1 MLHQYVHLPSDRDRE
16 MKTPT
21 SRILEDNSIPPAVL
35 EISRRLREGEYQV
48 FLVGGA
54 VRDFL
59 LGVREK
65 DWDIA
70 TNASPG
76 AIRDLF
82 PHTKSFHLKHGTITL
97 VIKGRHVEVT
107 TFRGPEVRAGSGI
120 EEDLAHR
127 DFTINAMAYDLI
139 RKSIIDPFGGRE
151 DIRGKMVRAV
161 LDPMERFQEDPLRMM
176 RAIRFSQELGYS
188 IDTKTLTAI
197 TSFSSA
203 ISGVAVERIRDEL
216 MRLLMVNRP
225 SAGFNL
231 MRKTGLLK
239 VILPELAEGYRKR
252 QSDFHK
258 YTIYR
263 HIMETVDAIEREPV
277 LRLSALFHDIAKPR
291 VREKIK
297 GRWRFF
303 SHAEASAEL
312 TRQIMRRLRFS
323 NELTSRVSILVAHH
337 MFDCKKELSD
347 RAIRRFIK
355 RIGAEHVDELMRLR
369 KADDLAHGWGKDYGD
384 RTGDFW
390 KRVHDQ
396 MNRAP
401 ALSISDLAL
410 NGHDVM
416 AIAGLPAGPRVG
428 YILNKLLEDVLE
440 NPEHNRRETLID
452 MLKQTKQR

>member
-1 MLHQYVHLPSDRDRE
+1 MTLKINKE
-16 MKTPT
+16 K
-21 SRILEDNSIPPAVL
+21 IPPAVL
-35 EISRRLREGEYQV
+35 EISRRLRRGGCQA

-59 LGVREK
+59 LGFQEK
-65 DWDIA
+65 DWDVA
-70 TNASPG
+70 TDASPR

-82 PHTKSFHLKHGTITL
+82 PATKSFHLKHGTITL

-107 TFRGPEVRAGSGI
+107 TFRGPECGAGSGI

-139 RKSIIDPFGGRE
+139 VGRIIDPFGGRE
-151 DIRGKMVRAV
+151 DIRRKVVRAV
-161 LDPMERFQEDPLRMM
+161 LNPIERFQEDPLRMM
-176 RAIRFSQELGYS
+176 RAIRFSQEFGYS
-188 IDTKTLTAI
+188 IDPETLSAI
-197 TSFSSA
+197 TSFSHA
-203 ISGVAVERIRDEL
+203 MSGVAAERIRDEL
-216 MRLLMVNRP
+216 VRVLMVNRP
-225 SAGFNL
+225 SVGFNL
-231 MRKTGLLK
+231 MRKTGILR

-252 QSDFHK
+252 QNDFHK

-263 HIMETVDAIEREPV
+263 HIMEAVDAIERNPV

-291 VREKIK
+291 AREKID

-337 MFDCKKELSD
+337 MFDHKKELSD
-347 RAIRRFIK
+347 RSIRRFIK
-355 RIGAEHVDELMRLR
+355 RVGVEHVDELLCLR
-369 KADDLAHGWGKDYGD
+369 KADDFAHGWGSDYGD
-384 RTGDFW
+384 RIEEFK
-390 KRVHDQ
+390 KRVHDE
-396 MNRAP
+396 MRRAP

-416 AIAGLPAGPRVG
+416 AITGLTPGPRVG
-428 YILNKLLEDVLE
+428 HILNQLLEDVFE
-440 NPEHNRRETLID
+440 NPEHNQRETLID
-452 MLKQTKQR
+452 MLNQTKEK